1 LKQAPIYTSRGDWA
15 AMLVNDYYLYNP
27 AGDWIGF
34 LDLKKNVYNVR
45 GEYAGWLSN
54 DSRIL
59 RKRDTSNPLQRLK
72 GPPVQPR
79 LKFSPSVPLAPMM
92 AELGYDT
99 IDVFEEMPEKLDPYD
114 MDTVQDI
121 D

>member
-1 LKQAPIYTSRGDWA
+1 MKTMLVYNTHGDWV
-15 AMLVNDYYLYNP
+15 AMLVNDYYLYSP
-27 AGDWIGF
+27 SGDWVGF

-45 GEYAGWLSN
+45 GEYAGYLSA
-54 DSRIL
+54 DMRIL
-59 RKRDTSNPLQRLK
+59 RKRDVASALARIK
-72 GPPVQPR
+72 GPPIQPR
-79 LKFSPSVPLAPMM
+79 LKFAASMALAPMM

-99 IDVFEEMPEKLDPYD
+99 LDVYEEMPEKLDPFD

>member
-1 LKQAPIYTSRGDWA
+1 MKLQTIYTTHGDWA
-15 AMLVNDYYLYNP
+15 AMLVNDYYLYSP

-34 LDLKKNVYNVR
+34 LDLQKNVYNVR
-45 GEYAGWLSN
+45 GEYAGWLST
-54 DSRIL
+54 DFRVL
-59 RKRDTSNPLQRLK
+59 RKRDGSRPLERRK

-79 LKFSPSVPLAPMM
+79 LKFAATVPLAPMM

-99 IDVFEEMPEKLDPYD
+99 IDVFEDMPERLDPYD

>member
-1 LKQAPIYTSRGDWA
+1 MKQVPVYTTRGDWA
-15 AMLVNDYYLYNP
+15 AMLVNDYYLYSP

-34 LDLKKNVYNVR
+34 LDLKRNVFNAR
-45 GEYAGWLSN
+45 GEYAGWLSA
-54 DSRIL
+54 DSRVL
-59 RKRDTSNPLQRLK
+59 RKRDITGSLGKMK
-72 GPPVQPR
+72 GPPIQPR
-79 LKFSPSVPLAPMM
+79 LKFAPSMALPPMM

-99 IDVFEEMPEKLDPYD
+99 IDVFEDMPEKLDPYD

>member
-1 LKQAPIYTSRGDWA
+1 MKQVPVYTTRGDWA
-15 AMLVNDYYLYNP
+15 AMLVNDFYLYNP

-34 LDLKKNVYNVR
+34 LDLQKRVYNAR
-45 GEYAGWLSN
+45 GEYAGWLSSDN
-54 DSRIL
+54 RVLRHRDNTSPLARI
-59 RKRDTSNPLQRLK
+59 K

-79 LKFSPSVPLAPMM
+79 LKFAPTMALPPMM

-99 IDVFEEMPEKLDPYD
+99 IDVLEDMPERLDPYD
-114 MDTVQDI
+114 MDHVQDI

>member
-1 LKQAPIYTSRGDWA
+1 MKHQTVYTTRGDWA
-15 AMLVNDYYLYNP
+15 AMLVSDYYLYSP

-45 GEYAGWLSN
+45 GEYAGYLST
-54 DSRIL
+54 DMRVL
-59 RKRDTSNPLQRLK
+59 RKRDVGSSLGQLK
-72 GPPVQPR
+72 GPPIQPQ

-92 AELGYDT
+92 AEVGYDT
-99 IDVFEEMPEKLDPYD
+99 IDVFEEMPERLDPSD